1 MDESV
6 DDIDDDWWLDGGE
19 EMVERK
25 KVGIS
30 SLSKKM
36 MIRQARADYA
46 LVPFE
51 LV

>member
-6 DDIDDDWWLDGGE
+6 DDIDDDWWLDGG
-19 EMVERK
+19 MVERRK

>member
-6 DDIDDDWWLDGGE
+6 DDIDDDWWLDG
-19 EMVERK
+19 EMVERRK

-30 SLSKKM
+30 SLSKKL

-46 LVPFE
+46 LAPFE

>member
-1 MDESV
+1 MNLWM
-6 DDIDDDWWLDGGE
+6 ILMTIGGWIGG
-19 EMVERK
+19 EMVERRK

-30 SLSKKM
+30 SLSKKV

>member
-1 MDESV
+1 MNLSM
-6 DDIDDDWWLDGGE
+6 ILMTIGGWMGE
-19 EMVERK
+19 LLERRK

-30 SLSKKM
+30 SLSKKV

>member
-19 EMVERK
+19 MVERRK

-30 SLSKKM
+30 SLSKKL